1 MVHGGR
7 VFEASELTGLRIE
20 EILDFSANL
29 NAFLDSSPLLDLL
42 KEHIHWIS
50 FYPDVTRAL
59 RSLSGF
65 LQLPEDNIWVG
76 NGSAELIFSIL
87 RAIRPKKVL
96 IPVPTFSEYERA
108 ALTSGSQVEFLKLR
122 EGDGF
127 RPSLE
132 DLLRAGE
139 TSEMLIL
146 CNPNNPTGVLFG
158 QEELLELIRGLKK
171 TWLLLDE
178 AFLCFVQPQR
188 RPDLREV
195 ALNERVILLRS
206 LTKAFAIPGVRL
218 GYLLAPKDV
227 IRKIRATTPPWPINT
242 LSQLVL
248 EHLKELWPI
257 LEKGLGE
264 FFIERER
271 FFVRISRYLRAYPS
285 EANFF
290 LLKAKDPQLPR
301 KLMARGILVRDP
313 SGFRN
318 LDPGYLRVAIR
329 RPWEN
334 ERLIKVLQ
342 EVTDGFEGD
351 PFPDPAP

>member
-7 VFEASELTGLRIE
+7 VFEASEITGLGIE

-29 NAFLDSSPLLDLL
+29 NAFLDPSPLWDLL

-50 FYPDVTRAL
+50 FYPDAMRAIRAL
-59 RSLSGF
+59 SSF
-65 LQLPEDNIWVG
+65 LQVPEDNLWVG
-76 NGSAELIFSIL
+76 NGSAELIFSVL

-108 ALTSGSQVEFLKLR
+108 ALASGSQVEFLKLR
-122 EGDGF
+122 EEDGF

-146 CNPNNPTGVLFG
+146 CNPNNPTGVLLS
-158 QEELLELIRGLKK
+158 QEELLELIRGLKE
-171 TWLLLDE
+171 TWILVDE
-178 AFLCFVQPQR
+178 AFLPFVKPQKK
-188 RPDLREV
+188 PDLRKV
-195 ALNERVILLRS
+195 ALQQRVILLRS
-206 LTKAFAIPGVRL
+206 LTKTFAIPGLRL
-218 GYLLAPKDV
+218 GYLLAPKGV
-227 IRKIRATTPPWPINT
+227 ISKIRATAPPWPINT

-248 EHLKELWPI
+248 ERLDELWPI

-264 FFIERER
+264 FFGERER
-271 FFVRISRYLRAYPS
+271 FFGRLSSFLLVYPS

-290 LLKAKDPQLPR
+290 LLKVQDPQLPS
-301 KLMARGILVRDP
+301 KLMVKGILIRGP

-318 LDPGYLRVAIR
+318 LGPGYLRVAIR

-334 ERLIKVLQ
+334 ERLIGALQ
-342 EVTDGFEGD
+342 EVIDGPEGD
-351 PFPDPAP
+351 PFAD